1 MGDPMTP
8 EDLRDLRVAILRYLY
23 HAKPLG
29 RRTAVIHQ
37 IVRQEV
43 ECEVSD
49 VAAQLAFLQ
58 GNNFICEVKADSL
71 SPGLPPFWFITTA
84 GMIECEGKHLV
95 P

>member
-1 MGDPMTP
+1 MKP
-8 EDLRDLRVAILRYLY
+8 EELRDLRVAILQYLY
-23 HAKPLG
+23 RAKPLG
-29 RRTAVIHQ
+29 RRAAVIHQ

-43 ECEVSD
+43 DCELSD

-84 GMIECEGKHLV
+84 GMVECEEKHLV

>member
-1 MGDPMTP
+1 MKP
-8 EDLRDLRVAILRYLY
+8 EELRDLRVAIMRYLY
-23 HAKPLG
+23 RAKPLG
-29 RRTAVIHQ
+29 RRTAVVHQ

-43 ECEVSD
+43 DCEVSD

-84 GMIECEGKHLV
+84 GMIYCEENHLV